1 MGDILKP
8 FSINNRS
15 IGPGCPAYLVAELSG
30 NHGQSLGRAKQ
41 IVQAAKNCGAD
52 AIKLQTYTA
61 DTITIDC
68 NKEPFMFKG
77 QSLYQLYQDAH
88 TPWEWHSELMQTAR
102 QLDLDV
108 FSTPFDSTA
117 VDFLETLGVP
127 AYKIA
132 SSEIVDIA
140 LLTKIAATRKPVILS
155 TGMATEAEIQH
166 AIDVLTK
173 NGTEMLALLKCTA
186 TYPALPEEM
195 NLRSIPAMLKRFG
208 LVIGLSD
215 HSMGHDVAVAST
227 VLGASIVEKHLT
239 LSRSDSSP
247 DAEFSMEPRE
257 FRAMVEGIRIVEA
270 AMGLETYGPQGREEI
285 SKKYRRSLFVVRDVT
300 LGDLITERNVRSIRP
315 GQGLNPEYLPEVLGR
330 RARCNIETG
339 TPLRW
344 DFLE

>member
-285 SKKYRRSLFVVRDVT
+285 SIKYRRSLFVVRDVT

-315 GQGLNPEYLPEVLGR
+315 GQGLNPEYLSEVLGR

>member
-195 NLRSIPAMLKRFG
+195 NLRSIPAMHKRFG

>member
-315 GQGLNPEYLPEVLGR
+315 GQGLNPEYLSEVIGR

>member
-315 GQGLNPEYLPEVLGR
+315 GQGLNPEYLSEVLGR

>member
-315 GQGLNPEYLPEVLGR
+315 GQGLNPEHLSEVLGR

>member
-30 NHGQSLGRAKQ
+30 NHGQSLARAKQ
-41 IVQAAKNCGAD
+41 IVQAAKDCGAD
-52 AIKLQTYTA
+52 AVKLQTYTA

-117 VDFLETLGVP
+117 VDFLETLCVP

-132 SSEIVDIA
+132 SSELVDIA
-140 LLTKIAATRKPVILS
+140 LLTKIASSQKPVILS

-195 NLRSIPAMLKRFG
+195 NLRSIPAMLNRFG

-270 AMGLETYGPQGREEI
+270 AMGVETYGPQGREEI